1 MSDATHL
8 GMVNGMIRQLMLGGV
23 LAMAVG
29 CGGLEDERRTSF
41 FTVNSAEDVGDGLVR
56 FDVSIYATNFETDPS
71 GDCAVLSMTAQATV
85 NGKPADIRGRGSKF
99 KKFKQGCE
107 PIWFTGVAP
116 AGSETIT
123 FRLFDL
129 GLERVAEFHNMFEPM
144 SMRIVSPED
153 GVLHPGQTLV
163 VERSPATDTASAFLD
178 SPPSYE
184 ALSFFSGEQQF
195 HYNHGFVR
203 DGNRLSFTVPA
214 EVPAGEGFLA
224 LQGDYNPGVTR
235 CDFSQCS
242 FTRLKSS
249 GRVPVVFAAP

>member
-1 MSDATHL
+1 
-8 GMVNGMIRQLMLGGV
+8 MVNGTIRRLMLGGV

-29 CGGLEDERRTSF
+29 CGGLEDESRTSF
-41 FTVNSAEDVGDGLVR
+41 FTVNSAEEAGDGLVR
-56 FDVSIYATNFETDPS
+56 FDVSIHAASDS

-99 KKFKQGCE
+99 KAYKEGCE

-123 FRLFDL
+123 FRIFDL
-129 GLERVAEFHNMFEPM
+129 GLERVVEFQNVFAPM

-153 GVLHPGQTLV
+153 GILHPGQTLV

-184 ALSFFSGEQQF
+184 QLSFFSGEQQVHF
-195 HYNHGFVR
+195 NHGFVR
-203 DGNRLSFTVPA
+203 DGNRLSFTVPGG
-214 EVPAGEGFLA
+214 VPEGEGFIA
-224 LQGDYNPGVTR
+224 LEGDYSPGVTR
-235 CDFSQCS
+235 CDFSLCS
-242 FTRLKSS
+242 FSRLKSS

>member
-1 MSDATHL
+1 
-8 GMVNGMIRQLMLGGV
+8 MIRRLMLGGV

-29 CGGLEDERRTSF
+29 CGGLEDESGTTYF
-41 FTVNSAEDVGDGLVR
+41 NVYSAEDAGDGLVR
-56 FDVSIYATNFETDPS
+56 FSVSIYATTPS
-71 GDCAVLSMTAQATV
+71 GDCSVLSMTAQATV

-107 PIWFTGVAP
+107 FIWFTGVAP
-116 AGSETIT
+116 ADSEKIT

-129 GLERVAEFHNMFEPM
+129 GLERVVEFQNVFAPM
-144 SMRIVSPED
+144 SIRIVSPED

-178 SPPSYE
+178 NPPSFE

-195 HYNHGFVR
+195 HYNHGYVR

-214 EVPAGEGFLA
+214 EVPAGEGFIA
-224 LQGDYNPGVTR
+224 LQGDYDPGVTR
-235 CDFSQCS
+235 CDFTDCR

-249 GRVPVVFAAP
+249 DRVPVVFAAP